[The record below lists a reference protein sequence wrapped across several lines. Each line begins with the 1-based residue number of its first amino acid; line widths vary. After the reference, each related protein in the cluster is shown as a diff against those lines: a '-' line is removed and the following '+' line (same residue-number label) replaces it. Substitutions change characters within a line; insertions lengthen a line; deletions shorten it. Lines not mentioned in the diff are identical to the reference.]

1 MYHVNAHGVDKRSDK
16 CSGIIII
23 VVINIIIKREG
34 LLPPSQCTR
43 SVWKV
48 TGLGVLC

>member
-23 VVINIIIKREG
+23 VVINYYY
-34 LLPPSQCTR
+34 
-43 SVWKV
+43 
-48 TGLGVLC
+48 